1 VAYLQAAL
9 PRLLVALA
17 LGAAATACSHA
28 GPSAQVRDACAAAVV
43 REDSLHTHVEEL
55 SARFA
60 PRDFAH
66 PENLARAAEYLAREL
81 GASTREQRFQVE
93 GSAYTNLIAS
103 FGPDTPERIVVG
115 AHYDTAG
122 DQPGADDNASGVAG
136 VLDLARLLA
145 ANPPAIR
152 TELALWTLEEPPNF
166 RTRHMGSA
174 VHAAQLAAEKAR
186 VRLMISVEMIGYF
199 SDAEGSQKLPTGLGL
214 FYPSTGHF
222 IAVVGKWGQG
232 AAIEE
237 VAAAMRW
244 GAPLPVEKLS
254 APSWMTGVDFSDH
267 LNFWAHGY
275 DAVMVTDTSFFRNAN
290 YHTKND
296 KPNTLDYQRMA
307 LAVRGLHCA
316 VRQVAGG

>member
-1 VAYLQAAL
+1 
-9 PRLLVALA
+9 
-17 LGAAATACSHA
+17 
-28 GPSAQVRDACAAAVV
+28 V

-222 IAVVGKWGQG
+222 IAVVVGLLTGSEIDVVIVQDGVGTNQREGKVKEKAGPYLVQLARAIRQAG
-232 AAIEE
+232 AHPWVGIEIFATSSAAGPGRDAPRLPAPGSRVAEQLE
-237 VAAAMRW
+237 VAAPLFERSVMFDFFHYMSPLRGEPQAALQRW
-244 GAPLPVEKLS
+244 FAAQP
-254 APSWMTGVDFSDH
+254 GV
-267 LNFWAHGY
+267 
-275 DAVMVTDTSFFRNAN
+275 
-290 YHTKND
+290 K
-296 KPNTLDYQRMA
+296 
-307 LAVRGLHCA
+307 
-316 VRQVAGG
+316 